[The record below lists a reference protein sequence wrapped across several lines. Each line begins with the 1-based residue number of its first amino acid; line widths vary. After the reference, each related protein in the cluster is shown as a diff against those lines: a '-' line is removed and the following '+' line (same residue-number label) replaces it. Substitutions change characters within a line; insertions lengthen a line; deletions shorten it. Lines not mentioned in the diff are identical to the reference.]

1 MPVSFL
7 TNVQKQCYGRYTGE
21 PTIAQLNQY
30 FHLDQTDRA
39 HITRRRQPHNRL
51 GFAIQLGTVR
61 FLGTCLTDPTD
72 VPKSVVRYL
81 ARQLLIADLAC
92 LTRYRTSEQRWEH
105 AAEIRH
111 LYGYQDFLTPL
122 IQFRLQRWL
131 YALCW
136 TGTDRPSVLFDR
148 ATAWLITH
156 KVLLPGASVLERLGA
171 RVHARVESRL
181 WRVLTSGLTPNQKTQ
196 LDVLL
201 QVPPG
206 GRQSTLDR

>member
-1 MPVSFL
+1 M
-7 TNVQKQCYGRYTGE
+7 
-21 PTIAQLNQY
+21 
-30 FHLDQTDRA
+30 DQTDRA

-61 FLGTCLTDPTD
+61 FLGTFLTDPTD

-131 YALCW
+131 YALFW
-136 TGTDRPSVLFDR
+136 TGT
-148 ATAWLITH
+148 
-156 KVLLPGASVLERLGA
+156 PGASVLERLVA

-206 GRQSTLDR
+206 GRQSTLDRLRRGPTRHSVPALRQALARLEEIRTIGLSIPGVAKVPHA

>member
-61 FLGTCLTDPTD
+61 FLGTFLTAPTD

-81 ARQLLIADLAC
+81 ARQLLLASSSVFSAGSMRC
-92 LTRYRTSEQRWEH
+92 AGRERIVPVCSL
-105 AAEIRH
+105 IGPRH
-111 LYGYQDFLTPL
+111 G
-122 IQFRLQRWL
+122 
-131 YALCW
+131 
-136 TGTDRPSVLFDR
+136 
-148 ATAWLITH
+148 
-156 KVLLPGASVLERLGA
+156 
-171 RVHARVESRL
+171 
-181 WRVLTSGLTPNQKTQ
+181 
-196 LDVLL
+196 
-201 QVPPG
+201 
-206 GRQSTLDR
+206 

>member
-1 MPVSFL
+1 M
-7 TNVQKQCYGRYTGE
+7 C
-21 PTIAQLNQY
+21 
-30 FHLDQTDRA
+30 
-39 HITRRRQPHNRL
+39 
-51 GFAIQLGTVR
+51 AIQLGTVR
-61 FLGTCLTDPTD
+61 FLGTFLTDPTD
-72 VPKSVVRYL
+72 VPKSVVRYM

-136 TGTDRPSVLFDR
+136 TGTARPSVLFDR

-156 KVLLPGASVLERLGA
+156 KVLLPGASVLERLVA

>member
-61 FLGTCLTDPTD
+61 FLGTFLPDPTD
-72 VPKSVVRYL
+72 VPKSGVRSL

-131 YALCW
+131 
-136 TGTDRPSVLFDR
+136 
-148 ATAWLITH
+148 
-156 KVLLPGASVLERLGA
+156 
-171 RVHARVESRL
+171 
-181 WRVLTSGLTPNQKTQ
+181 
-196 LDVLL
+196 
-201 QVPPG
+201 
-206 GRQSTLDR
+206 